1 MREGTENMGF
11 SKDFFWGGATA
22 SNQYEGGVFE
32 GGAGLST
39 ADVMTNGSH
48 TVRRRVTWKKDDGTW
63 GTTELCFGSPERHL
77 PEGAV
82 ACLVDD
88 PDIYYPSHIASDFYH
103 HYKEDIRLCAEEGF
117 NCLRFSLKWSRIFPN
132 GDDAEPS
139 AEGIAYYKDIFETC
153 KQYGIEP
160 LVTLEHYENPLSLA
174 NRFNGW
180 DSRYLVDCFVKYATT
195 CFEAFDGLVKYYLTF
210 NEINCIEAAPY
221 VTAALIHADPQNIAN
236 ATFHQFLASAKTVIA
251 AHDLW
256 PDLRIGMMLA
266 YGPTYG
272 LTADPADQLLAR
284 QMEDQTLFYS
294 DVQMLGFYPDY
305 KLAQYE
311 REGIKIPALPGD
323 WDILSEGVCDFL
335 SFSLYGSK
343 SVTIHNEDGSIKKG
357 EGNGGWENV
366 VANPYLKT
374 NAWGWATDPDCQRI
388 TLNTLYNRYRCDLW
402 CVESGIGWNDEFVD
416 GTVHDDYRID
426 YMRANIKSMRDAVEL
441 DGIPLM
447 GYLYWGCVDMVSNG
461 EGEMAKRYGQ
471 IYVDADNY
479 GQGTM
484 QRSVKDS
491 YHWYKKCIES
501 NGEDLD

>member
-1 MREGTENMGF
+1 MGF

-39 ADVMTNGSH
+39 ADVMTNGAH
-48 TVRRRVTWKKDDGTW
+48 KVLRQVTWRKEDGTW
-63 GTTELCFGSPERHL
+63 GKTPLCFQSPERHL
-77 PEGAV
+77 PEGAQ
-82 ACLVDD
+82 ACLIDD

-103 HYKEDIRLCAEEGF
+103 RYKEDIRLCAEEGF

-132 GDDAEPS
+132 GDDAEPNE
-139 AEGIAYYKDIFETC
+139 EGIAYYQDVFETC
-153 KQYGIEP
+153 KEHGIEP

-174 NRFNGW
+174 NRYNGW
-180 DSRYLVDCFVKYATT
+180 DSRELVDLFVRYATT
-195 CFEAFDGLVKYYLTF
+195 CFERFDGLVRYYLTF
-210 NEINCIEAAPY
+210 NEINCIEAAPF
-221 VTAALIHADPQNIAN
+221 VTAGLIHGDPQNVAN
-236 ATFHQFLASAKTVIA
+236 ATYHQFLASAKTVIA
-251 AHDLW
+251 AHERF
-256 PDLRIGMMLA
+256 PELRIGMMLA
-266 YGPTYG
+266 FGPTYG
-272 LTADPADQLLAR
+272 YSSDPADQLMAL
-284 QMEDQTLFYS
+284 QMENNTLFYS
-294 DVQMLGFYPDY
+294 DVQMLGAYPNY

-311 REGIKIPALPGD
+311 REGITLPIEDGD
-323 WDILSEGVCDFL
+323 LATLKEGVCDFL
-335 SFSLYGSK
+335 SFSLYGSHTV
-343 SVTIHNEDGSIKKG
+343 STHNGDLDAGA
-357 EGNGGWENV
+357 GNGGWANV

-426 YMRANIKSMRDAVEL
+426 YMRANIKSMRDAVDL

-484 QRSVKDS
+484 DRSLKDS
-491 YHWYKKCIES
+491 YHWYKKVIAS

>member
-1 MREGTENMGF
+1 MGF

-77 PEGAV
+77 PEGAQ
-82 ACLVDD
+82 ACLIDD

-117 NCLRFSLKWSRIFPN
+117 NCLRFSVKWSRIFPN
-132 GDDAEPS
+132 GDDAEPCE
-139 AEGIAYYKDIFETC
+139 AGLAYYEDVFRTC
-153 KQYGIEP
+153 REYDIEP

-180 DSRYLVDCFVKYATT
+180 DSRYLVDQFVRYATT
-195 CFEAFDGLVKYYLTF
+195 CFERFDGLVRYYLTF

-221 VTAALIHADPQNIAN
+221 VTAGLIHADPQHIAN

-251 AHDLW
+251 AHDYW

-266 YGPTYG
+266 FGPTYG
-272 LTADPADQLLAR
+272 LTADPADQLMAR
-284 QMEDQTLFYS
+284 QMENAGLFYS
-294 DVQMLGFYPDY
+294 DVQMLGAYPDY

-323 WDILSEGVCDFL
+323 WETLANGVCDFL
-335 SFSLYGSK
+335 SFSLYGSHT
-343 SVTIHNEDGSIKKG
+343 VTVHNEDGSIKQG
-357 EGNGGWENV
+357 EGNGGWGNV

-388 TLNTLYNRYRCDLW
+388 TLNTLYARYRCDLW

-471 IYVDADNY
+471 IYVDADNH

-484 QRSVKDS
+484 KRSLKDS
-491 YHWYKKCIES
+491 YHWYKKVIAS

>member
-1 MREGTENMGF
+1 MGF
-11 SKDFFWGGATA
+11 GSDFLWGGATA
-22 SNQYEGGVFE
+22 ANQYEGGVFE

-39 ADVMTNGSH
+39 ADVMTNGAH
-48 TVRRRVTWKKDDGTW
+48 KVPRQVTFRMPDGSW
-63 GTTELCFGSPERHL
+63 DKLPLCFGSPVKHL

-82 ACLVDD
+82 ACTVDD
-88 PDIYYPSHIASDFYH
+88 PDIYYPTHIASDFYH

-117 NCLRFSLKWSRIFPN
+117 KCLRLSIKWSRIFPN
-132 GDDAEPS
+132 GDDAEPNE
-139 AEGIAYYKDIFETC
+139 AGLAFYEDVFKTC
-153 KQYGIEP
+153 REYGIEP

-195 CFEAFDGLVKYYLTF
+195 CFARFDGLVKYYLTF
-210 NEINCIEAAPY
+210 NEINCIEVAPY
-221 VTAALIHADPQNIAN
+221 VTAGLIHADPQNIAN
-236 ATFHQFLASAKTVIA
+236 AAFHQFLASAKTVIA
-251 AHDLW
+251 AHDRW
-256 PDLRIGMMLA
+256 PELKIGMMLA
-266 YGPTYG
+266 YGPMYAMTC
-272 LTADPADQLLAR
+272 DPDDQLLVMKA
-284 QMEDQTLFYS
+284 DNDGLFFA
-294 DVQMLGFYPDY
+294 DVQMLGEYPAY
-305 KLAQYE
+305 KLIQYKN
-311 REGIKIPALPGD
+311 EGITLPIEEGD
-323 WDILSEGVCDFL
+323 LETLKAGTCDFL
-335 SFSLYGSK
+335 SFSLYGSHT
-343 SVTIHNEDGSIKKG
+343 VTVHKEGLKKG
-357 EGNGGWENV
+357 EGNGAFDFV

-374 NAWGWATDPDCQRI
+374 NAWGWATDPNCQRI
-388 TLNTLYNRYRCDLW
+388 TLNTLYHRYRCPLW

-484 QRSVKDS
+484 KRSLKDS
-491 YHWYKKCIES
+491 YYWYQKVIAS

>member
-1 MREGTENMGF
+1 MAF
-11 SKDFFWGGATA
+11 SKNFFWGGATA

-39 ADVMTNGSH
+39 ADAMTNGAH
-48 TVRRRVTWKKDDGTW
+48 KVPRQVTFRMPDGSW
-63 GTTELCFGSPERHL
+63 DKLPLCFHSPVRDL
-77 PEGAV
+77 PEGAQV
-82 ACLVDD
+82 CLIED

-117 NCLRFSLKWSRIFPN
+117 NCLRFSLKWSRLFPN
-132 GDDAEPS
+132 GDDAEPNQ
-139 AEGIAYYKDIFETC
+139 EGIDYYRSVFEEC
-153 KQYGIEP
+153 KKYDIEP

-180 DSRYLVDCFVKYATT
+180 ESRYLVDQFVKYATT
-195 CFEAFDGLVKYYLTF
+195 CFEAFEGLVKYYLTF
-210 NEINCIEAAPY
+210 NEINCIEAAPF
-221 VTAALIHADPQNIAN
+221 VTAGLIHGTPQAIAS

-251 AHDLW
+251 AHEYY
-256 PDLRIGMMLA
+256 PEVSVGMMLA
-266 YGPTYG
+266 YGPVYAYTS
-272 LTADPADQLLAR
+272 DPADQLAAMKA
-284 QMEDQTLFYS
+284 QDATLFYS
-294 DVQMLGFYPDY
+294 DVQMLGSYPEY
-305 KLAQYE
+305 KLAEYE

-323 WDILSEGVCDFL
+323 WDILAEGVCDFL
-335 SFSLYGSK
+335 SFSLYGSHT
-343 SVTIHNEDGSIKKG
+343 VTTHEGDFEAG
-357 EGNGGWENV
+357 EGNGGGAGT

-388 TLNTLYNRYRCDLW
+388 TLNTLYNRYHCDLW

-426 YMRANIKSMRDAVEL
+426 YMRANIKSMKDAVEL

-479 GQGTM
+479 GQGSM
-484 QRSVKDS
+484 NRSLKDS
-491 YHWYKKCIES
+491 YHWYKKVIAS